1 MDIQRPNRTSRR
13 WLRWGLY
20 LAGAALVLAA
30 VSFGLSRLRKAA
42 PAVDR
47 ATVWVDTVQQGPML
61 RQVRGVGT
69 LVPEEIVWIPAVTA
83 GRVDR
88 ILVRPGTTVAADT
101 VLLELSNAE
110 LEQTAVEAEMQL
122 RAAEAELA
130 NLRVQL
136 QSQLLNQRAA
146 AASVQADYSQARL
159 QADVNQELAR
169 EGLISDLQLKLSRV
183 RAEELTTRHDL
194 EQQRLA
200 MNADAMRAQI
210 ETQQARI
217 GQYQASYRIKRG
229 QLDALHVRAGIA
241 GVLQDVPVE
250 VGQQVAPGANLAR
263 VADPARLKA
272 EIKVPE
278 TQARD
283 ITLGQAAAV
292 DTRHGVIAGRVA
304 RIDPAV
310 RGGTV
315 AVDIALTGDLPKGAR
330 PDLSVDGTIEIVRLD
345 NAVFVGR
352 PAFVQEGSTIG
363 LFRLEPDGAGAVR
376 VPVRFGRGSVNTI
389 EVLEGLRPGDRV
401 ILSDMSAWS
410 GADRVQLK

>member
-30 VSFGLSRLRKAA
+30 VSFGLSRLREAA
-42 PAVDR
+42 PTVDR
-47 ATVWVDTVQQGPML
+47 ATAWVDTVQQGPML

-122 RAAEAELA
+122 KAAEAELA

-159 QADVNQELAR
+159 QADVNQELAK

-183 RAEELTTRHDL
+183 RADELTTRHDL

-200 MNADAMRAQI
+200 MNADAMRAQV

-217 GQYQASYRIKRG
+217 GQYQASYRIKLS
-229 QLDALHVRAGIA
+229 QLDALHVRAGTP

-263 VADPARLKA
+263 VANPGRLKA
-272 EIKVPE
+272 EIRIPE

-283 ITLGQAAAV
+283 ITLGQAADV
-292 DTRHGVIAGRVA
+292 DTRNGVIPGRVA

-315 AVDIALTGDLPKGAR
+315 TVDIALTGALPKGAR
-330 PDLSVDGTIEIVRLD
+330 PDLSVDGTIEIVRLE

-376 VPVRFGRGSVNTI
+376 VPIRFGRGSVNTI
-389 EVLEGLRPGDRV
+389 EVLDGLRPGDRV

-410 GADRVQLK
+410 HVDRVQLR

>member
-1 MDIQRPNRTSRR
+1 
-13 WLRWGLY
+13 
-20 LAGAALVLAA
+20 
-30 VSFGLSRLRKAA
+30 
-42 PAVDR
+42 
-47 ATVWVDTVQQGPML
+47 
-61 RQVRGVGT
+61 
-69 LVPEEIVWIPAVTA
+69 
-83 GRVDR
+83 
-88 ILVRPGTTVAADT
+88 VAADT

-122 RAAEAELA
+122 RAAEAELT

-292 DTRHGVIAGRVA
+292 DTRHGVIAGRVV

-330 PDLSVDGTIEIVRLD
+330 PDLSVDGTIEIVRLE
-345 NAVFVGR
+345 NALFVGR

>member
-30 VSFGLSRLRKAA
+30 VSFGLSRLREAA
-42 PAVDR
+42 PTVDR
-47 ATVWVDTVQQGPML
+47 ATAWVDTVQQGPML

-122 RAAEAELA
+122 KAAEAELA

-159 QADVNQELAR
+159 QADVNQELAK

-183 RAEELTTRHDL
+183 RADELTTRHDL

-200 MNADAMRAQI
+200 MNADAMRAQV

-217 GQYQASYRIKRG
+217 GQYQASYRIKLS
-229 QLDALHVRAGIA
+229 QLDALHVRAGTP

-263 VADPARLKA
+263 VANPGRLKA
-272 EIKVPE
+272 EIRIPE

-283 ITLGQAAAV
+283 ITLGQAADV
-292 DTRHGVIAGRVA
+292 DTRNGVIPGRVA

-315 AVDIALTGDLPKGAR
+315 TVDIALTGALPKGAR
-330 PDLSVDGTIEIVRLD
+330 PDLSVDGTIEIVRLE

-410 GADRVQLK
+410 HVDRVQLR